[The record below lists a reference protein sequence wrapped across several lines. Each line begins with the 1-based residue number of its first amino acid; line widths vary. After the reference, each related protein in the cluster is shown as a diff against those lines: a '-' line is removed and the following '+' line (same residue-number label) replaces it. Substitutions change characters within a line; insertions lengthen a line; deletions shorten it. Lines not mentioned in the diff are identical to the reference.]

1 MTQQAT
7 TTIQQAANG
16 GQVATQRKP
25 VDILKSMMNAESVQE
40 QFKNALGKNSATFV
54 ASVIDLYNG
63 DSNLQ
68 LCNPKQVVMEA
79 LKAATLHLPIN
90 KALGYAFII
99 PFKNSKK
106 DEKGNWI
113 KVYEPTFQM
122 GYKGYIQLAMR
133 TGQYRTINAD
143 VVYDGELRKVNK
155 LTGEIAFDGERKSD
169 KVIGYF
175 CYFELMN
182 GFSKTLYMTVEQM
195 ANHAKRY
202 SKAITSDKDVT
213 VEKLLNLAN
222 LPVSPDSNKVGWMD
236 LLYSKRMPHNSE
248 VVRVLVMP
256 LRMVLTTPCWVCLVL
271 PFQRLVFVLFARTE
285 HTTGRTGC
293 TMKLLGCNVWNMPH
307 CTAKML
313 TPKR

>member
-1 MTQQAT
+1 MTQQAST
-7 TTIQQAANG
+7 AVQQTANG

-25 VDILKSMMNAESVQE
+25 VDILKSMMSAESVQE

-143 VVYDGELRKVNK
+143 VL
-155 LTGEIAFDGERKSD
+155 
-169 KVIGYF
+169 
-175 CYFELMN
+175 LMVVS
-182 GFSKTLYMTVEQM
+182 GIHGAATDRLSLAVLLQHWETTRVRCPTLS
-195 ANHAKRY
+195 RGGLG
-202 SKAITSDKDVT
+202 AIRWCK
-213 VEKLLNLAN
+213 
-222 LPVSPDSNKVGWMD
+222 
-236 LLYSKRMPHNSE
+236 
-248 VVRVLVMP
+248 
-256 LRMVLTTPCWVCLVL
+256 
-271 PFQRLVFVLFARTE
+271 
-285 HTTGRTGC
+285 
-293 TMKLLGCNVWNMPH
+293 
-307 CTAKML
+307 
-313 TPKR
+313 